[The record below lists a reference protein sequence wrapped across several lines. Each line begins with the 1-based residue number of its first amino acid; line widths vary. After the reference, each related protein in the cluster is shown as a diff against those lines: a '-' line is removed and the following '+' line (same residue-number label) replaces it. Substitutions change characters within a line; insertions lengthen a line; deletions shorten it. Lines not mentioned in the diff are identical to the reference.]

1 MYSIF
6 ANEKRVNGAVLAG
19 SVEGMKMAK
28 HMQNYV
34 AKKVPKFALHNLI
47 CKNTISAVP
56 LDNPQC

>member
-1 MYSIF
+1 M
-6 ANEKRVNGAVLAG
+6 KRGLMEQFWQG
-19 SVEGMKMAK
+19 SVEGMKTAK

-34 AKKVPKFALHNLI
+34 AKKVPKFASHNLI